1 MTRQSHPSVLFTG
14 AGLLDPEAG
23 TRTPDSWLLVEDG
36 LIAGSGRG
44 PAPETGGGVEVVD
57 LAGATLMPGLIDAHV
72 HPTAFSA
79 DLGAAMDHS
88 PSYVASYAARSLNSM
103 LRRGFTTVRDVAGG
117 DWGLARAVD
126 EGLVDGPR
134 LMFGGKALSQTGGHG
149 DFRAPGRQGNDTH
162 ACCPGAGIVCDGP
175 VEFRRAARE
184 QLRTGAHHL
193 KIMLSG
199 GVASPTDRIDSTQSS
214 EDEIRAVVEEAE
226 AANRY
231 VTGHAYTARAVNRG
245 LRLGVRCIEHGNLID
260 EGSVELFLEHDA
272 YLVPTLVTYQ
282 ELSRQGARNGLPPAG
297 QDKVDAVLSSGLDA
311 LRLAHDAGV
320 NLVFGSDLLGGMQD
334 HQSEEFAIRGRVQP
348 AADVLRAATVNA
360 ARLLGLEGTVG
371 TLRDGARADLVVVDG
386 DPLADIAVLASPET
400 SVRTVLRDG
409 RVRHERDE
417 AR

>member
-1 MTRQSHPSVLFTG
+1 MTRPSRPTTLFTD
-14 AGLLDPEAG
+14 AGLLDPETG
-23 TRTPDSWLLVEDG
+23 TRTPGWLLVEDG
-36 LIAGSGRG
+36 RIARRGGG
-44 PAPETGGGVEVVD
+44 PAPGVGDAVEVVG
-57 LAGATLMPGLIDAHV
+57 LGGATLMPGLIDAHV

-88 PSYVASYAARSLNSM
+88 PSYVAAYAARSLEDM

-126 EGLVDGPR
+126 EGLVNGPR

-149 DFRAPGRQGNDTH
+149 DFRGPGRQGNDTH

-175 VEFRRAARE
+175 TEFRRAARE

-231 VTGHAYTARAVNRG
+231 VTGHAYTARAVDRG

-260 EGSVELFLEHDA
+260 EGSIELFLRYDA
-272 YLVPTLVTYQ
+272 FLVPTLVTYQ
-282 ELSRQGARNGLPPAG
+282 ELSRRGAQEGLPPESRE
-297 QDKVDAVLSSGLDA
+297 KVDTVLTRGLDS
-311 LRLAHDAGV
+311 LRMAHEAGV

-334 HQSEEFAIRGRVQP
+334 RQSEEFAIRGRVQP

-371 TLRDGARADLVVVDG
+371 TLREGARADLVVVDG
-386 DPLADIAVLASPET
+386 DPLADISVLADPERT
-400 SVRTVLRDG
+400 VRAVLRDG
-409 RVRHERDE
+409 RVRHR
-417 AR
+417 RTGPR